1 MLSEYSSRGKDMD
14 VGRFVL
20 PCSLTENEVRSKGP
34 YGDPRKAESVP
45 YQLPL
50 YIGGEYILVFYVNGM
65 EKVVVRA
72 RSE

>member
-1 MLSEYSSRGKDMD
+1 MD

-20 PCSLTENEVRSKGP
+20 PCSLNENEVWSKWP

-50 YIGGEYILVFYVNGM
+50 YIGGECILVFYINSVK
-65 EKVVVRA
+65 KVGVKT